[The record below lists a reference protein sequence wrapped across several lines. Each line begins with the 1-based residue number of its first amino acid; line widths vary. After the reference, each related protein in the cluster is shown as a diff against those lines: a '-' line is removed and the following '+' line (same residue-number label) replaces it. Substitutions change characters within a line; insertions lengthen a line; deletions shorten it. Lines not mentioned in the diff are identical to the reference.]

1 MPTPRDDRA
10 VDVVLAEDLVTQ
22 AARLVRA
29 MRRRHGLP
37 AGIRVLSVLDEQG
50 PLSVTQLA
58 AAYSCS
64 QPTMTG
70 LVNQLLEQGWAT
82 KSPHPSDTRSTLVS
96 PTPAGT
102 AELARVRRLN
112 GEAVAALVARHPTL
126 TTAEL
131 RTAVTLLRALLA
143 DDTTDITVNT
153 ETEDHTL

>member
-50 PLSVTQLA
+50 PLTVTQLA

-64 QPTMTG
+64 QPTMTA

-82 KSPHPSDTRSTLVS
+82 KAPHPTDTRASLVT
-96 PTPAGT
+96 PTRTGA

-112 GEAVAALVARHPTL
+112 GEAIAAQVAQHPVL
-126 TTAEL
+126 TPEA
-131 RTAVTLLRALLA
+131 LRAAVAVLRELLDPPLPHQNA
-143 DDTTDITVNT
+143 
-153 ETEDHTL
+153 EDQP

>member
-10 VDVVLAEDLVTQ
+10 VDIVLAEDLVTQ

-70 LVNQLLEQGWAT
+70 LVNQLLEQGWAS
-82 KSPHPSDTRSTLVS
+82 KEPHPSDTRSTLVR
-96 PTPAGT
+96 PTAAGT

-143 DDTTDITVNT
+143 DDITDNT

>member
-1 MPTPRDDRA
+1 MPIPLDDGDDIA
-10 VDVVLAEDLVTQ
+10 LAGDLVTQ

-29 MRRRHGLP
+29 MRRRHELP
-37 AGIRVLSVLDEQG
+37 AAIRVLSVLDEQG

-70 LVNQLLEQGWAT
+70 LVNQLLQHGWAT
-82 KSPHPSDTRSTLVS
+82 KGPHPDDTRATLVT

-126 TTAEL
+126 TAAEL
-131 RTAVTLLRALLA
+131 RTAVTVLRALLA
-143 DDTTDITVNT
+143 DDTSTST
-153 ETEDHTL
+153 ETGDRTS